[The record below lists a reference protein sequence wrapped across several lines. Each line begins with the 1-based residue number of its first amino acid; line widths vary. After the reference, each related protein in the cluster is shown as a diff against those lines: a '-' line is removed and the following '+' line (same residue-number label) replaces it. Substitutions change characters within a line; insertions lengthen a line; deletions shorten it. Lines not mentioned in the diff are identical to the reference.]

1 MEENDFQPRDHC
13 SKLGIGKRS
22 KHGDKPTG
30 NPDYQRHCHG
40 ASPETSDQ
48 CRFSQKRYFKVV
60 KCTRYLSKRPVGDTK
75 IPLPIIVPTINE
87 MPLKRPTVRFNS
99 NGASVSLGRECLVF
113 GFVVNLWQT
122 LWSHLQNP
130 CCHFFSACY
139 HLTPVFGNSLDQ
151 NPWHLWCQWEM
162 CNCAWGDSDNLIF
175 THLPKAKSLSESN
188 FKLFQ

>member
-1 MEENDFQPRDHC
+1 MEKKDYQPRDHG

-30 NPDYQRHCHG
+30 NPDYQRHCHW
-40 ASPETSDQ
+40 ASPERQ
-48 CRFSQKRYFKVV
+48 IQPKRYFKVV
-60 KCTRYLSKRPVGDTK
+60 PDTRYLSKRPVGDTK

-122 LWSHLQNP
+122 LWSHPQNP

-162 CNCAWGDSDNLIF
+162 CNSAWGDSDNLRVIIF
-175 THLPKAKSLSESN
+175 THHPNAKSLSES
-188 FKLFQ
+188 